1 MGKSVRKPGGCL
13 DVAPHPGGSEKVK
26 RVSCRA
32 ASDKR
37 RMPACG
43 KWQVT
48 LTAIAKTVNPRSSRR
63 SVVHRVERERFR

>member
-1 MGKSVRKPGGCL
+1 
-13 DVAPHPGGSEKVK
+13 
-26 RVSCRA
+26 
-32 ASDKR
+32 
-37 RMPACG
+37 MPACG